1 MLCTRR
7 CAAMP
12 KPEDL
17 DETINCV
24 EKRRS
29 DDRGVADVHEPGLNT
44 SQVAT
49 AHMTQSD
56 RGGAIVVTNSMAAL
70 KRIFG

>member
-1 MLCTRR
+1 
-7 CAAMP
+7 MP

-29 DDRGVADVHEPGLNT
+29 DDRGVADVHKPGLNT

-49 AHMTQSD
+49 AHMTQPTVAVPSSSPIRWRRLSKYSGD
-56 RGGAIVVTNSMAAL
+56 DP
-70 KRIFG
+70 